1 MFNQTWK
8 KYLPVITILLKR
20 SVNGDQTMTLN
31 HTDFERASGGRKM
44 KWSFS
49 SLFLVNGRL
58 QNNGTKHSALATEMV
73 TELQADEQISKLMKD
88 QELEFSMSNDFKLL
102 IKNAAARDTSVTED
116 TSQTNPLEE
125 TAAADDETVPEEEE
139 VTETSKE
146 EDNQ

>member
-20 SVNGDQTMTLN
+20 SANGDQTMTLN

-102 IKNAAARDTSVTED
+102 IKNAAAREVINTED
-116 TSQTNPLEE
+116 TTEAIVPDDGD
-125 TAAADDETVPEEEE
+125 AAGTESLAEEEE
-139 VTETSKE
+139 VTETSKT
-146 EDNQ
+146 EDNH

>member
-1 MFNQTWK
+1 
-8 KYLPVITILLKR
+8 
-20 SVNGDQTMTLN
+20 
-31 HTDFERASGGRKM
+31 M

-102 IKNAAARDTSVTED
+102 IKNAAAREVINTED
-116 TSQTNPLEE
+116 TTEAIVPDDGD
-125 TAAADDETVPEEEE
+125 AAGTESLAEEEE
-139 VTETSKE
+139 VTETSKT
-146 EDNQ
+146 EDNH